1 MEHST
6 EYPAGIR
13 GVAASARWNIQLA
26 AAAAPRALDGLSV
39 PNATSDRPASA
50 RRGRDRTI
58 PQVLWRTTRDAPAEP
73 ESERSLRDEKKR
85 RQSMRCRE
93 IETLVMERGEAGTKD
108 YRVHVL
114 AKANEDNTT
123 IAEISLWHDV
133 PLVAPGAGTK
143 LRAFSLWPRR
153 GGATCG

>member
-1 MEHST
+1 MPTPQKSSKT
-6 EYPAGIR
+6 DF
-13 GVAASARWNIQLA
+13 VS
-26 AAAAPRALDGLSV
+26 
-39 PNATSDRPASA
+39 
-50 RRGRDRTI
+50 RRR
-58 PQVLWRTTRDAPAEP
+58 V
-73 ESERSLRDEKKR
+73 R
-85 RQSMRCRE
+85 R
-93 IETLVMERGEAGTKD
+93 RGEAGTKD